1 MRNLSVLYV
10 ILFVASLVGI
20 ACVSGVSMYAGSSV
34 AESRWQKE
42 KLDYEQ
48 RLGTETARSLQ
59 QAQDYSA
66 HFNVLAAWIKQT
78 QQDVADLRT
87 KFDREAIRR
96 DRASAAAIAAAEE
109 ASQKAASLGKQL
121 SAQQQVI
128 VAKTTEAV
136 NAAKATE
143 KKLDTATLPA
153 AVVPAHPC
161 GK

>member
-1 MRNLSVLYV
+1 MRNLKVLYTFLAV
-10 ILFVASLVGI
+10 LALTGLLCVSLVGVYI
-20 ACVSGVSMYAGSSV
+20 GISISD
-34 AESRWQKE
+34 SRWQKE

-66 HFNVLAAWIKQT
+66 HFNVLAAGIKQT
-78 QQDVADLRT
+78 QQDVAELRT

-153 AVVPAHPC
+153 AVVPAHPW